1 MGIKSVLALI
11 EPLLLSGT
19 YPFVTSSNCTVGGV
33 CTGLGVPP
41 SHVGRVYGVVKAY
54 TTRVGVGAFPT
65 EQDNVSE
72 NVHLLQVHQETKT
85 PTDVLITPE
94 QEESQRRI
102 WVKQRR
108 QWL

>member
-1 MGIKSVLALI
+1 MFPS
-11 EPLLLSGT
+11 LSGT

-65 EQDNVSE
+65 EQDNVS
-72 NVHLLQVHQETKT
+72 LSGC
-85 PTDVLITPE
+85 VLKR
-94 QEESQRRI
+94 SQG
-102 WVKQRR
+102 VK
-108 QWL
+108 LVYCT